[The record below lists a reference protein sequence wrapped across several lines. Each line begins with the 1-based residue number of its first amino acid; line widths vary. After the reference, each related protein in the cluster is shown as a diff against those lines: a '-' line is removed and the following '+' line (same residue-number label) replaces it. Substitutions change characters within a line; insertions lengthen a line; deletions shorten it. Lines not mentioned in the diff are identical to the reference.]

1 MKTFGL
7 KEIGVDRALFI
18 SFNDFFGRISVFQLF
33 QNSGK
38 KFGER
43 DSVAN

>member
-1 MKTFGL
+1 MSQIFKVAL
-7 KEIGVDRALFI
+7 LLSIGSQFSDFI
-18 SFNDFFGRISVFQLF
+18 